1 MTMSLVRTVTGAV
14 LLLATLLAGCQSV
27 SQETAPRLGGKA
39 EPYARS
45 WAEPGSPR
53 PDLPPDRD
61 GRNNKD

>member
-1 MTMSLVRTVTGAV
+1 MTMGLIRTVTGTI
-14 LLLATLLAGCQSV
+14 LLLATCLAGCQSV
-27 SQETAPRLGGKA
+27 SPETAPRLGGKA

-61 GRNNKD
+61 GRSNKD